1 MIKWAAIAH
10 DTEKVA
16 ERHFFE
22 FYGFRYAWKRIEYK
36 GLRHLINHGVFPW
49 LTIFKLL
56 YHIKM
61 KNI

>member
-22 FYGFRYAWKRIEYK
+22 FYGFRYAWNRIEYK
-36 GLRHLINHGVFPW
+36 GLRHLINHGVFSMADN
-49 LTIFKLL
+49 L
-56 YHIKM
+56 
-61 KNI
+61 

>member
-1 MIKWAAIAH
+1 MLTIPKKWLNA
-10 DTEKVA
+10 T
-16 ERHFFE
+16 FFE
-22 FYGFRYAWKRIEYK
+22 FYGFRYAWNRTEYK

-49 LTIFKLL
+49 LTNFKLL